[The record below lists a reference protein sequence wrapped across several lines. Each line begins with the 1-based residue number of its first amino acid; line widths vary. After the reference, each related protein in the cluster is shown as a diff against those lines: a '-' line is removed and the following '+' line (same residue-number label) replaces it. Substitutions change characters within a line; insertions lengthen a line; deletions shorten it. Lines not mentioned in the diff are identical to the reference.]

1 MKNLVAVGALLFSL
15 AKAGAA
21 FGLQGL
27 GSPQLMVDP
36 GGTTAAYSQT
46 VSSLVFSNSYQ
57 LGDTLAGL
65 FSAGSQDWSLFST
78 FGLRMT
84 LTGTN
89 PGMAFS
95 LELYAPPGPDGTF
108 PVINRYSGNTTG
120 VGSEPVIV
128 PLALNLPGTGILS
141 SVVGMQFTWDSEG
154 QVNSSIFDIV
164 VAAGSFTA
172 RAPGGFRF
180 ITSEQG
186 DLSPTTPPLGAFLA
200 PGTTA
205 WTALSDSNAKTD
217 VTAIDHRE
225 VLREVAALPVTEWH
239 YKHDPNRRYVGPMA
253 QDFRRTFGLGFDD
266 KHISTLD
273 TDGVTLSAI
282 KGLIEELRERKERS
296 TEQARR
302 LAELEA
308 ELRAL
313 SEQIHSNLPR
323 AK

>member
-1 MKNLVAVGALLFSL
+1 MKNLVALGALLFSL

-21 FGLQGL
+21 FDLQGL
-27 GSPQLMVDP
+27 GSGQLLVEQDA
-36 GGTTAAYSQT
+36 TTAAYSQT
-46 VSSLVFSNSYQ
+46 VDSLVFNNSYA
-57 LGDTLAGL
+57 LGATLGGFFDAG
-65 FSAGSQDWSLFST
+65 AQDWSIFST

-95 LELYAPPGPDGTF
+95 LELYGTGPGGTF
-108 PVINRYSGNTTG
+108 PVINQYSGNTTG

-128 PLALNLPGTGILS
+128 PLTLSLPGTGILS
-141 SVVGMQFTWDSEG
+141 SVVGMQFTWDSG
-154 QVNSSIFDIV
+154 DQVNTSIFDIV

-180 ITSEQG
+180 ITSEQS
-186 DLSPTTPPLGAFLA
+186 DLSPTSPPLGVFLA

-253 QDFRRTFGLGFDD
+253 QDFRAAFGLGFDET
-266 KHISTLD
+266 HISTLD
-273 TDGVTLSAI
+273 TDGVTLSAV

-296 TEQARR
+296 AEQARR

-313 SEQIHSNLPR
+313 SKQIHSNLPP

>member
-1 MKNLVAVGALLFSL
+1 MKNLVALGALLFSL

-21 FGLQGL
+21 FDLQGL
-27 GSPQLMVDP
+27 GSGQLLVEQDA
-36 GGTTAAYSQT
+36 TTAAYSQT
-46 VSSLVFSNSYQ
+46 VDSLVFNNSYA
-57 LGDTLAGL
+57 LGATLGGFFDAG
-65 FSAGSQDWSLFST
+65 AQDWSIFST

-95 LELYAPPGPDGTF
+95 LELYGTGPGGTF
-108 PVINRYSGNTTG
+108 PVINQYSGNTTG

-128 PLALNLPGTGILS
+128 PLTLSLPGTGILS
-141 SVVGMQFTWDSEG
+141 SVVGMQFTWDSG
-154 QVNSSIFDIV
+154 DQVNTSIFDIV

-180 ITSEQG
+180 ITSEQS
-186 DLSPTTPPLGAFLA
+186 DLSPTSPPLGVFLA

-205 WTALSDSNAKTD
+205 WTALSDSNAKSD
-217 VTAIDHRE
+217 VTAVDHRE
-225 VLREVAALPVTEWH
+225 VLRKVAALPVTEWH
-239 YKHDPNRRYVGPMA
+239 YKHDPKRRYIGPMA
-253 QDFRRTFGLGFDD
+253 QDFRAAFGLGLDD
-266 KHISTLD
+266 KTISTLD

-296 TEQARR
+296 AEQARR
-302 LAELEA
+302 LAKLEG
-308 ELRAL
+308 ELREL
-313 SEQIHSNLPR
+313 TDKVGSNLPP